1 MPTLFE
7 VYKEACLK
15 LKNKQRE
22 EINVRSLLCAINH
35 LNSMSEF
42 YLKKDQEILD
52 FEKFNNDFDR
62 YLNGEPIQYI
72 IGECEFFG
80 AKFNVDPRVLIPRQE
95 TEEVALY
102 ALRKIVSVFPD
113 KRVML
118 ADVCCGSGCI
128 GISLAKHVDVAGLFL
143 SDISQDACDVAASN
157 LAKNE
162 VNGFVL
168 RGNALKPF
176 IKHNISL
183 DVIVANP
190 PYILN
195 KDEVDESVLKYE
207 PHNALFT
214 TDNLD
219 VYRSILTDAVKV
231 MNEKLLI
238 VFEIGYD
245 LKDKLINLLQ
255 ELNLDCTFTF
265 RKDVNDKFRIFSIL
279 LERKIEA

>member
-7 VYKEACLK
+7 VYKNACQK
-15 LKNKQRE
+15 LKNKQSE
-22 EINVRSLLCAINH
+22 EIDVRTLLCEVNN
-35 LNSMSEF
+35 LKSMSEF
-42 YLKKDQEILD
+42 YIKKDEEIRDLER
-52 FEKFNNDFDR
+52 FEKDFNR

-80 AKFNVDPRVLIPRQE
+80 SKFNVDQRVLIPRQE

-102 ALRKIVSVFPD
+102 AMRKIISIFPD
-113 KRVML
+113 KKIIL
-118 ADVCCGSGCI
+118 ADVCCGSGCL
-128 GISLAKHVDVAGLFL
+128 GISLAKHIDTCGLFL

-168 RGNALKPF
+168 CGDALKPF
-176 IKHNISL
+176 IKHNIQP

-195 KDEVDESVLKYE
+195 KNEVDESVLKYE

-214 TDNLD
+214 TNNLD
-219 VYRSILTDAVKV
+219 VYRSILSDATKI
-231 MNEKLLI
+231 MNDKLLI

-245 LKDKLINLLQ
+245 LKDKLISLLQ
-255 ELNLDCTFTF
+255 ELNLDCQFTF
-265 RKDVNDKFRIFSIL
+265 RKDMNDKFRIFSIL

>member
-7 VYKEACLK
+7 VYKSACQK

-22 EINVRSLLCAINH
+22 EINVRSLLCDNNH

-42 YLKKDQEILD
+42 YLKKDDEICDLEK
-52 FEKFNNDFDR
+52 FEKDFDR

-80 AKFNVDPRVLIPRQE
+80 SKFNVDPRVLIPRQE

-102 ALRKIVSVFPD
+102 AMQKILKVFPD

-128 GISLAKHVDVAGLFL
+128 GISLAKHLDISALFL
-143 SDISQDACDVAASN
+143 SDISKDACDVAASN

-168 RGNALKPF
+168 CGDALKPF
-176 IKHNISL
+176 IKHGIHP

-195 KDEVDESVLKYE
+195 KNEVDESVLKYE

-214 TDNLD
+214 TNNLD
-219 VYRSILTDAVKV
+219 VYRSILTDAVKI
-231 MNEKLLI
+231 MNDQLLI

-245 LKDKLINLLQ
+245 LKDKLISLLQ
-255 ELNLDCTFTF
+255 ELNLDCQFTF
-265 RKDVNDKFRIFSIL
+265 RKDMNDKFRIFSIL